1 MPRLPVKES
10 AMAETAL
17 IVGVGSGLS
26 ASLARLFAR
35 EGMKVALAA
44 RNTDKLG
51 ALVKETGA
59 RAYACDAGD
68 PASVATLYEQV
79 DKDLGGLDVAVYN
92 ASARA
97 RGPVGMLA
105 PDAIAETYLHIHRQQ
120 RSAWTWEVEL
130 RPWVE
135 TF

>member
-1 MPRLPVKES
+1 
-10 AMAETAL
+10 MAETAL

-44 RNTDKLG
+44 RNPGKLD

-68 PASVATLYEQV
+68 AASVAALYAQV
-79 DKDLGGLDVAVYN
+79 DKDLGALDVAVYN

-97 RGPVGMLA
+97 RGP
-105 PDAIAETYLHIHRQQ
+105 IAELDPEAVRN
-120 RSAWTWEVEL
+120 AL
-130 RPWVE
+130 
-135 TF
+135 